1 MTRRKFAGSMGTL
14 ALAAVAIGTATGIAK
29 DHRNGIESKATNATF
44 AAASGVESGG
54 LDSAPDRRDPAN
66 LKDEQPQAAVGVQ
79 QIAANEGAT
88 ALWQS
93 LLKLKTRAS
102 LMMIVAHPDDEDG
115 GMLTYESRGA
125 GAHVAML
132 TLTRG
137 EGGQNLMSG
146 DFDDALGLV
155 RTQEL
160 LAADSYMG
168 VNQMWGTEADFGFS
182 KTKEESFANWG
193 HDRVLYDAVR
203 AVRLYRPLVVTSVF
217 VGGITDGHGQHQVSG
232 EMAQEVFTAAGDPK
246 VFPDQITAGLLPW
259 SPLKVYA
266 RVPFFSV
273 SAKGMFDYATGKYAP
288 ARFYNYVTKEWSN
301 ESPRADVTI
310 AEGAY
315 SPVLGMSYLQFAR
328 MGLGLQKSQNG
339 GMGMPAAGVFDVPYH
354 RYGSRVESGDR
365 ETSFFDGVDVS
376 LMGIMTLAA
385 ASPAGDTAF
394 LHAGLEKID
403 ALVDH
408 ATAVYAIAT
417 PEKTAS
423 FLRDGLLATN
433 RLIENV
439 EASRLTAQEKYDV
452 LHELRVKRVQFND
465 ALVQALGLKLRAQV
479 AGQGSGGPFARFG
492 DGGDTF
498 VTAVPGQSFAV
509 QVHVV
514 NGSGVPVSVSKCE
527 LESAAGAMGGGA
539 QLAST
544 RTVMISNGSGFDQR
558 YTVKL
563 PDDAEVT
570 RPPFNRPGIAQAY
583 YDVHDPAMR
592 NASLPLPP
600 LTAWVTV
607 DYDGTEIRLGEM
619 VQTLHRVTGLGTV
632 YEPLVVTPAIS
643 VAVSPAA
650 GVVPLTEKTLTVTA
664 TVRSNVKG
672 AAAGTVKLDLP
683 AGWAAAPAAASF
695 SLAKDGDEAAVPF
708 VVTPGRMAET
718 AYTMTAVASFGGK
731 EYREGYKTVGYAG
744 MLPANLYRPATYT
757 ARAVQVK
764 VAPGLKVGYLPGT
777 GDEVQASME
786 NLGVHSTTLTMDDIA
801 RGNLSAYD
809 VVLLGVRAY
818 AAHPG
823 LAAANGHLLD
833 YARNGGVVVV
843 QYNLGQFDY
852 GPYPYSLGDAE
863 KVVDEKAPVRL
874 LAPQAPLLNWPN
886 RITERDF
893 DGWVEERGHGF
904 LATWDPHYEPVLET
918 HDPGQDPQKGGLLV
932 ARTGKGTYV
941 YVAYALYREL
951 PEGVPGA
958 YRLFAN
964 LLSLGKNPEAK

>member
-1 MTRRKFAGSMGTL
+1 MTRRKFAGSMGAL
-14 ALAAVAIGTATGIAK
+14 ALAVAAVGAATGATN
-29 DHRNGIESKATNATF
+29 HRDGADSEAANATF
-44 AAASGVESGG
+44 AASSGGESGD
-54 LDSAPDRRDPAN
+54 LDSNLDRRDPAN
-66 LKDEQPQAAVGVQ
+66 LKGERPQAAIEVQ

-132 TLTRG
+132 TLNRG

-160 LAADSYMG
+160 LAADRYMG
-168 VNQMWGTEADFGFS
+168 VDQMWGTEVDFGFS

-217 VGGITDGHGQHQVSG
+217 LGGITDGHGQHQVSG
-232 EMAQEVFTAAGDPK
+232 EMAQEVFSAAGDPK
-246 VFPDQITAGLLPW
+246 VFPDQIAAGLLPW

-273 SAKGMFDYATGKYAP
+273 SAKGMFDYATGKYTP
-288 ARFYNYVTKEWSN
+288 ARFFNYVTKEWTN
-301 ESPRADVTI
+301 EAPRPNVTI
-310 AEGAY
+310 SEGAY

-339 GMGMPAAGVFDVPYH
+339 GMGVPAAGAFDVPYH
-354 RYGSRVESGDR
+354 RYGSRVKSGDK
-365 ETSFFDGVDVS
+365 ETSFFDGLDVS
-376 LMGIMTLAA
+376 LMGITTLATD
-385 ASPAGDTAF
+385 STAGDTAF
-394 LHAGLEKID
+394 LRHGLESID
-403 ALVDH
+403 ATVEQ
-408 ATAVYAIAT
+408 AMKMYAIAA
-417 PEKTAS
+417 PEKTAPL
-423 FLRDGLLATN
+423 LRDGLAATDGLLAK
-433 RLIENV
+433 V
-439 EASRLTAQEKYDV
+439 EASRLTEREKYDV

-498 VTAVPGQSFAV
+498 VTAVPGQGFAV

-514 NGSGVPVSVSKCE
+514 NGSSLPVRVSQCR
-527 LESAAGAMGGGA
+527 LESAAGATVEESRHA
-539 QLAST
+539 LAGT
-544 RTVMISNGSGFDQR
+544 ATIVDGKAFDER

-563 PDDAEVT
+563 PEDARVT
-570 RPPFNRPGIAQAY
+570 RPPFTRPGITQAY
-583 YDVHDPAMR
+583 YDVANPAMR

-607 DYDGTEIRLGEM
+607 DYDGTEVRLGQV

-632 YEPLVVTPAIS
+632 YEPLVVAPPIS

-664 TVRSNVKG
+664 IVRSNVKG
-672 AAAGTVKLDLP
+672 AASGTVKLEVP
-683 AGWAAAPAAASF
+683 AGWGASPAAASF
-695 SLAKDGDEAAVPF
+695 ALAKDGDEVAVPF
-708 VVTPGRMAET
+708 VVTPGKMAEM

-744 MLPANLYRPATYT
+744 VLPGNLYRPATYA

-777 GDEVQASME
+777 GDEVEASLE
-786 NLGVHSTTLTMDDIA
+786 NLGVHATTLTMDDIA
-801 RGNLSAYD
+801 HGNLAAYD
-809 VVLLGVRAY
+809 VVVLGVRAY

-874 LAPQAPLLNWPN
+874 LAPKAPLLNWPN

-904 LATWDPHYEPVLET
+904 LASWDPHYEPLLET

-932 ARTGKGTYV
+932 ARTGTGAYV

-964 LLSLGKNPEAK
+964 LLSLGKNPTAK